1 MHARRVEDQAPS
13 GGAAHVSSTCTA
25 VYRRIPHLGQV
36 DVQDT
41 VRARR
46 DAPPVLRLE
55 RAAHVRLDHRG
66 VHLRQQQ

>member
-1 MHARRVEDQAPS
+1 
-13 GGAAHVSSTCTA
+13 